1 LIAIRDFSLR
11 PWQQDAVQAWN
22 ETGRGTLEIFT
33 GGGKSL
39 IALACAAAAA
49 TRTPDLKL
57 AIVVPSEALARQ
69 WIDVVSRYTDTPRDR
84 IGLMGAGG
92 REALSD
98 HDVLV
103 AVLNTAAKQLPQQSA
118 REQPLMLIVDECHR
132 AGAPTFSKVFDTRA
146 EFRLGLSATPDRDEL
161 DEDGETLQFDEQ
173 VVGRGLGPIV
183 YRFGLREARRVGW
196 LPDYQ
201 VHHHGV
207 SLLPVEQTDYE
218 RMSRRV
224 DDAADQLRELGGDSS
239 RAHHLQGRSDEV
251 GLAARAYVAL
261 TSNRKD
267 ILYRAKERE
276 RVAVRIVTQAMG
288 SGPRK
293 VLLFHERVDEA
304 ATLALALSKELGEDR
319 VRLEHSRLND
329 SAREGALRDF
339 RSGRSPILVSVKS
352 LIEGIDVPDADVGV
366 SVAASA
372 SIRQRVQSLG
382 RVLRRQFDES
392 SGRKVAEMHLIYVT
406 DTVDELIYARED
418 WGDITGDSANHY
430 WKWSTDPD
438 LLPERVDG
446 PPATPRPTE
455 EAEWERLGSQAPK
468 ESEPWL
474 GSFIGQEYSVDTMGN
489 VTNRSGVMIENPQQ
503 AGAMVTAVR
512 GRAGGRFRV
521 TPLHSLVLATR
532 GDGEGIV
539 FVAGQLTEPFRAADA
554 QAITDGPIDVSSL
567 SPGDP
572 YPGPPTKEFG
582 SYKTRS
588 KAGGVIERRVPGSGT
603 EFALT
608 GNDAAPPQAANAERL
623 LEAWR
628 AATDRGMAFHVNAL
642 GHAWYNQGGMR
653 RFLADVAGGFSW
665 PSRERQDQ

>member
-1 LIAIRDFSLR
+1 MITTRGFSLT
-11 PWQQDAVQAWN
+11 PWQQDAVRAWN
-22 ETGRGTLEIFT
+22 QTGRGTLEIFT

-49 TRTPDLKL
+49 ARAPDLKV
-57 AIVVPSEALARQ
+57 AIVVPSEALTRQ
-69 WIDVVSRYTDTPRDR
+69 WVDVVSRYTDIPRDR

-92 REALSD
+92 QDALSD

-118 REQPLMLIVDECHR
+118 AEQPLMLIVDECHR

-146 EFRLGLSATPDRDEL
+146 QFRLGLSATPDREEL
-161 DEDGETLQFDEQ
+161 DEDGEALQFDEQ

-183 YRFGLREARRVGW
+183 YRFGLREARSVGW
-196 LPDYQ
+196 LPDYE

-207 SLLPVEQTDYE
+207 SLLPAEETDYE
-218 RMSRRV
+218 RISRRV

-239 RAHHLQGRSDEV
+239 RAHHLQGRTDEV

-276 RVAVRIVTQAMG
+276 RVAVRIVTDAMR
-288 SGPRK
+288 SGDRK

-304 ATLALALSKELGEDR
+304 EALALALREQLGEDQ

-329 SAREGALRDF
+329 STRERALRDF

-352 LIEGIDVPDADVGV
+352 LVEGIDVPDADVGV

-392 SGRKVAEMHLIYVT
+392 ARPKAAEMHLVYVS
-406 DTVDELIYARED
+406 DTVDELIYAKED
-418 WGDITGDSANHY
+418 WGDITGESANHY
-430 WKWSTDPD
+430 WRWSTDPD
-438 LLPERVDG
+438 LQPERVDG

-455 EAEWERLGSQAPK
+455 DAEWERLGNQAPRGP
-468 ESEPWL
+468 EPWL

-503 AGAMVTAVR
+503 VAAMVAAVR

-521 TPLHSLVLATR
+521 TPSHYLVLATR
-532 GDGEGIV
+532 GDGEGTV
-539 FVAGQLTEPFRAADA
+539 FVAGQLDEPFRAAES
-554 QAITDGPIDVSSL
+554 QAVNDGPIDVGSL

-572 YPGPPTKEFG
+572 YPGPPTRELG

-608 GNDAAPPQAANAERL
+608 GNEASPPQAANAERL

-628 AATDRGMAFHVNAL
+628 KATDRGIAFHVNAL
-642 GHAWYNQGGMR
+642 GHAWYNEGGTR

-665 PSRERQDQ
+665 PSLERQGQ